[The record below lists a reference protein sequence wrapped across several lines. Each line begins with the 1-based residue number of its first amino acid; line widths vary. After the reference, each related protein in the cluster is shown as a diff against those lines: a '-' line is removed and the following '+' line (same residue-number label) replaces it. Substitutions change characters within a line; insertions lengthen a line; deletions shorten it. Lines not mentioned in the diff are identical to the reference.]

1 MLRLLIFLFISI
13 FIFCSCCFAAK
24 EKDQQ
29 MSFSQEESE
38 QVMSKINGALSDYRN
53 LFNLLLNSSSELS
66 EQQKL
71 AFYINRLPKDQKLT
85 FSVSS
90 NDLKN
95 IQSLDWDMQ
104 NIGFSNWAKYIEGYI
119 AFQQLE
125 LLKKDLEIKRLKN
138 ETGTEAL
145 QEKIRSLQKSLKD
158 KYSSEHSFID

>member
-1 MLRLLIFLFISI
+1 MLRSLIFLFISI

-29 MSFSQEESE
+29 ISFSQEESE
-38 QVMSKINGALSDYRN
+38 QVMNKINGALSDYRN
-53 LFNLLLNSSSELS
+53 LLNLLLNSSAELT

-71 AFYINRLPKDQKLT
+71 AFYRNSLPKDQKLT

-104 NIGFSNWAKYIEGYI
+104 NIGFSNWAKYVEGYI

-158 KYSSEHSFID
+158 KYSGEHSFID

>member
-1 MLRLLIFLFISI
+1 MLRSLIFVLINI
-13 FIFCSCCFAAK
+13 FILCSCCFAVQ

-29 MSFSQEESE
+29 MSFSQKESE

-71 AFYINRLPKDQKLT
+71 AFYRNRLPKDQKLT

-104 NIGFSNWAKYIEGYI
+104 NIGFSNWAKYVEGYI

-125 LLKKDLEIKRLKN
+125 LLKKDLEIKRLKK